1 MSGRSREPGESPG
14 EGRFDRLL
22 DDLLGVR
29 GAGEANLLDT
39 AVTARLVPVTAI
51 AFDERTILK
60 CRYSCPAWGR
70 RWTCND
76 DAWGPRELI
85 PLLQKYERVAIL
97 TGLDGDELFPAGLA
111 LERAAFARGYYWA
124 LAVAVT
130 PCYTCPECTYP
141 DGDCR
146 HKPDLRPESA
156 MAGIDAMKTLD
167 SLGIDRRPGG
177 GFLRTSFV
185 FVE

>member
-1 MSGRSREPGESPG
+1 MSAASEAA
-14 EGRFDRLL
+14 RFEALL
-22 DDLLGVR
+22 DGLLAT
-29 GAGEANLLDT
+29 GAGAL
-39 AVTARLVPVTAI
+39 AGSGVAARLVPVTAI

-76 DAWGPRELI
+76 GAWGPGELI
-85 PLLQKYERVAIL
+85 PLLQKYEKVVVL
-97 TGLDGDELFPAGLA
+97 TGVDGDELFPAGLA
-111 LERAAFARGYYWA
+111 VERAAFARGFHWA

-141 DGDCR
+141 DVECR

-156 MAGIDAMKTLD
+156 MAGIDAMQTLD
-167 SLGIDRRPGG
+167 SLEIDRRPGG
-177 GFLRTSFV
+177 AFLRASFV
-185 FVE
+185 FLE